1 MENFE
6 NNEVQAEVV
15 EVPATV
21 EPAKIENG
29 PTYSII
35 VASTPNAEK
44 ANLAIQE
51 LSAKMQAEYH
61 VVEGGGRH
69 RIAHSSYC
77 NHNEANDALAQVKGT
92 FPDAWVLTH

>member
-1 MENFE
+1 MPSITYA
-6 NNEVQAEVV
+6 NEPTAV
-15 EVPATV
+15 EAPATE
-21 EPAKIENG
+21 EPAKIDNG

-35 VASTPNAEK
+35 VASTPNEEK

-61 VVEGGGRH
+61 VVKGGGRH